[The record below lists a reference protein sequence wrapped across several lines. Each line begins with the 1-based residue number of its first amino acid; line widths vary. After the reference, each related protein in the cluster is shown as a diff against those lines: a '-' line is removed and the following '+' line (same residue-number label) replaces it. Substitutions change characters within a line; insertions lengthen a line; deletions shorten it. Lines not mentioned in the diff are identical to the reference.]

1 MDVVDGAADCAAVRD
16 AREAREGD
24 DVSAPQPIQTTA
36 AIVHLRRS
44 AEGLC
49 SRHGGK
55 PAQMPEWLAA
65 DLIEWQQ
72 RRIKALTE
80 ALIEARV
87 AVSDSRIVY
96 AEIAREVG
104 VSHAAEAKALLSD
117 YDELLARIDR
127 AMGMK

>member
-1 MDVVDGAADCAAVRD
+1 M
-16 AREAREGD
+16 
-24 DVSAPQPIQTTA
+24 SAPQPIQTTA

-49 SRHGGK
+49 SRHRGN

-72 RRIKALTE
+72 RRIRALTS
-80 ALIEARV
+80 ALIEAR
-87 AVSDSRIVY
+87 AVVQVGRDALVEASTARGVLDADV
-96 AEIAREVG
+96 AEIV
-104 VSHAAEAKALLSD
+104 AE

-127 AMGMK
+127 AMEIKE